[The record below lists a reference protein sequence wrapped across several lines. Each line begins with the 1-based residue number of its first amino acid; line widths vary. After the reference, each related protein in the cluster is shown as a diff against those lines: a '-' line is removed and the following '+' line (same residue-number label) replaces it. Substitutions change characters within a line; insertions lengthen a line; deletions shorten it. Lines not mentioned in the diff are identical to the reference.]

1 MRLIESLKKKKI
13 ILLNVFLSLYI
24 GINLIGG
31 ERGLISYFDKK
42 KLFHELEIDEKMLT
56 DKLQDLE
63 KKISLVKNNDLDYL
77 DILYR
82 EKFRYGTKDEIII
95 KLK

>member
-1 MRLIESLKKKKI
+1 MRLIESLKKKKF
-13 ILLNVFLSLYI
+13 ILLNIFLTLYI

-42 KLFHELEIDEKMLT
+42 KLFEKLEIEEKMLT
-56 DKLQDLE
+56 NKLQDLE

-82 EKFRYGTKDEIII
+82 EKFRYGTKDEIVI

>member
-1 MRLIESLKKKKI
+1 MI
-13 ILLNVFLSLYI
+13 
-24 GINLIGG
+24 
-31 ERGLISYFDKK
+31 KK
-42 KLFHELEIDEKMLT
+42 KLFQELEIDEKILT

-77 DILYR
+77 DMLYR

-95 KLK
+95 KLKWAQNQDIQKKLISLLIQLKRNLNG